1 MTRDRLFEEA
11 RDAFGFDVSPFLGNG
26 LSPEVAEHVEESFA
40 AALSHAAGE
49 PVEVSGARLDGTKI
63 HVNARMSRELAEK
76 LGLVPSIPTFL
87 EFFEALRAARP
98 LLAASAVELTE
109 DRLHILCPASATFD
123 AAEALRLELVAAAPP
138 GVAVDVEVAA
148 GGADRH
154 QVRAL
159 RDDGLRPGAAPGRL
173 VELDRPAGEPEQGFH
188 RRQVVA
194 AGVRPPR
201 RLPVAVGR
209 HRVRVEPVHRFRAEP
224 CHQPGQVG
232 ARHARCATTHKRV

>member
-49 PVEVSGARLDGTKI
+49 PVEVSDARLDGTKI

-109 DRLHILCPASATFD
+109 ERLHILCPASTTFD
-123 AAEALRLELVAAAPP
+123 AAEALRLELVEAAPP
-138 GVAVDVEVAA
+138 GVTVDVEIAEGGDGSAEDEA
-148 GGADRH
+148 G
-154 QVRAL
+154 
-159 RDDGLRPGAAPGRL
+159 
-173 VELDRPAGEPEQGFH
+173 
-188 RRQVVA
+188 
-194 AGVRPPR
+194 R
-201 RLPVAVGR
+201 RLFG
-209 HRVRVEPVHRFRAEP
+209 AERRERMAGCGCSSSELGECSTCSP
-224 CHQPGQVG
+224 EHEAYCNGFACAGCNPPTACACHGG
-232 ARHARCATTHKRV
+232 TA